1 MCDGFMKMSAAEMIE
16 GTEAWDRFRE
26 AAKKM
31 LSVPKS
37 TVANPFGKRKKKKPT
52 RKG

>member
-1 MCDGFMKMSAAEMIE
+1 MKTGTAEMHE
-16 GTEAWDRFRE
+16 GPEAFERFRE

-37 TVANPFGKRKKKKPT
+37 AIPNPFGKRKKKKPV
-52 RKG
+52 RKGN

>member
-1 MCDGFMKMSAAEMIE
+1 MKSDMADMIE
-16 GTEAWDRFRE
+16 GTEAWERFRE

-31 LSVPKS
+31 LSTPKS
-37 TVANPFGKRKKKKPT
+37 AVANPFGKRKKKKPV